1 MNLLKCEYIYGNT
14 AMDFGK
20 KLKKMRA
27 DRGLYQRDIARFLN
41 LRGNSYIAGVELNN
55 QSAPVYSK
63 LKKILDYFATIKRV
77 PEYEVLDVLEMAAQ
91 GGLAPIL
98 NPYLGNVTSES
109 IVFIEVYRKD
119 GPRRSEDDREL
130 MDAIKEYRKKCMQSG
145 DLNPELIAIVD
156 ELADLP
162 IEKYDSVLR
171 IIKDLKN

>member
-1 MNLLKCEYIYGNT
+1 MDLLKCEYIYGNT

-20 KLKKMRA
+20 KLKKMRL
-27 DRGLYQRDIARFLN
+27 DRGLSQRHIARFLN

-55 QSAPVYSK
+55 QSAPVYSRV
-63 LKKILDYFATIKRV
+63 KKILDYFDTIKRV
-77 PEYEVLDVLEMAAQ
+77 PEYEVLDVLEMAAH
-91 GGLAPIL
+91 
-98 NPYLGNVTSES
+98 S
-109 IVFIEVYRKD
+109 
-119 GPRRSEDDREL
+119 RRSEDDREL

-156 ELADLP
+156 ELSDLP